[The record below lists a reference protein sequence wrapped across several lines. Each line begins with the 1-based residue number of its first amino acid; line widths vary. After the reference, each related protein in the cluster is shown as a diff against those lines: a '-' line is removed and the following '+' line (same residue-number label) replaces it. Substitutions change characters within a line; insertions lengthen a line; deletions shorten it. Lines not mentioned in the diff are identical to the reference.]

1 MMPVSMDSCK
11 IRTVQPAL
19 MFLLILVL
27 ASSAALAQQGKEVSV
42 YLKSGDVVFGRVLS
56 HDSLGNYRIMND
68 CGIRFLSLDEISRI
82 SRRNDRDQDEK
93 PGSYYNQSTVALLF
107 GEGSSG
113 IQPKASITM
122 VNGWQWSRRIY
133 AGVGLGYE
141 YYDRGVMPLFAEGK
155 YFFSGSSFSPFLSF
169 RIGYA
174 LPVEKRVQPDYYG
187 LVTGTYGGVLLNPEA
202 GVRLRINSHA
212 AFIAGL
218 GFNYQELSH
227 RESYYSWSSYDRTV
241 FTHYNRISF
250 RIGFIFQ

>member
-1 MMPVSMDSCK
+1 MDSWK
-11 IRTVQPAL
+11 IKIVLPAL
-19 MFLLILVL
+19 MLLLILGW
-27 ASSAALAQQGKEVSV
+27 ASSAAMAQHRKEVSV
-42 YLKSGDVVFGRVLS
+42 YLKSGDVVFGRLLS
-56 HDSLGNYRIMND
+56 HDSLGNCRILND
-68 CGIRFLSLDEISRI
+68 CGISFLSADEISRI
-82 SRRNDRDQDEK
+82 GRRDDRDQDEK

-122 VNGWQWSRRIY
+122 VNGWQWHRRIY
-133 AGVGLGYE
+133 AGLGLGYE

-174 LPVEKRVQPDYYG
+174 LPVEKRVQSDYYG

-212 AFIAGL
+212 GFIAGI

-227 RESYYSWSSYDRTV
+227 RESYYTWGSYDRTV

-250 RIGFIFQ
+250 RIGFVFQ